1 VRIQKSAPRDEF
13 LESITFE
20 LKTLK
25 AEERRLQRAHG
36 KVRRSPMLLTQF
48 WNEMVAL
55 RQRADRLDAALD
67 PIPLRQPR
75 NAGKTAF
82 AAMENL
88 CA

>member
-1 VRIQKSAPRDEF
+1 VRIQERSPRDEF
-13 LESITFE
+13 LESIINE

-25 AEERRLQRAHG
+25 A
-36 KVRRSPMLLTQF
+36 
-48 WNEMVAL
+48 
-55 RQRADRLDAALD
+55 
-67 PIPLRQPR
+67 LRQPR